1 MGCLHS
7 DLEWQNCFYKKRK
20 KNTLLKTKIFSKIFF
35 KPFRLYLQIG
45 GISKV
50 IELANT
56 ELYLV
61 LSELSYFEDE
71 QSSQFV
77 VRGSHERYHTPNT
90 SKSGSSAPKKVPI
103 HRCI

>member
-1 MGCLHS
+1 M
-7 DLEWQNCFYKKRK
+7 
-20 KNTLLKTKIFSKIFF
+20 
-35 KPFRLYLQIG
+35 YLQIG

-103 HRCI
+103 ESLKNRLDPPKSLKGFIWTFHVPSWK